1 MSGLRLGFVGLGH
14 ITQHAHLAPLAER
27 VEKGEV
33 VFQAFCDVNEE
44 TASEQAKK
52 WGARGVYTDY
62 RAMFDA
68 EDLDAVYLCIP
79 PTLHTD
85 VELIAAEKGIAL
97 FVEKPQTLD
106 VQQAVAY
113 RDAIQSSG
121 IVAQVGFMSR
131 YYPASEKVCELLEG
145 RTARHAHVQ
154 LFYSGKHVRL
164 WTSRM
169 ELCGGSFVENTI
181 HMVDL
186 LRYFL
191 GDISAVSAFY
201 HKRKPGEGPE
211 PINMPHVYNVNY
223 QFKSGVVANAT
234 TSRVL
239 TQVAYQRRNVTV
251 VADDAVIDWST
262 RSVSLNGEVV
272 AEWADQPNAF
282 ALQAGAFIAAVKAG
296 DPGAVR
302 SPYAEALN
310 SLTAVLGANL
320 SAEKDGARVALA
332 DMVEGKAIWVPKEI
346 T

>member
-1 MSGLRLGFVGLGH
+1 MSGLRLGFIGLGH
-14 ITQHAHLAPLAER
+14 ITQNAHLAPLAEL
-27 VEKGEV
+27 VETGDV

-44 TASEQAKK
+44 TVSEQGKK
-52 WGARGVYTDY
+52 WGAKSVYTDY
-62 RAMFDA
+62 RAMFDS

-85 VELIAAEKGIAL
+85 VELIAAEKGISL
-97 FVEKPQTLD
+97 FVEKPQTLN
-106 VQQAVAY
+106 VQQAVEY
-113 RDAIQSSG
+113 RDAIERAG

-131 YYPASEKVCELLEG
+131 YYPSSEKVCELLENLI
-145 RTARHAHVQ
+145 ARHAQVQ

-186 LRYFL
+186 LRFFL

-201 HKRKPGEGPE
+201 FDRKPGEGPE

-223 QFKSGVVANAT
+223 QFVSGAVANAT

-239 TQVAYQRRNVTV
+239 TNVPYQRRTVTV
-251 VADDAVIDWST
+251 VADDTLIDWSAQDV
-262 RSVSLNGEVV
+262 SVNGEVV
-272 AEWADQPNAF
+272 AKWDDRPNAF
-282 ALQAGAFIAAVKAG
+282 ALQARAFVEAVKNG
-296 DPGAVR
+296 DNKGVR

-310 SLTAVLGANL
+310 SLTAVLGANV
-320 SAEKDGARVALA
+320 SAEQGGARVVLD
-332 DMVEGKAIWVPKEI
+332 DMVQGNVIWTPKERA
-346 T
+346 